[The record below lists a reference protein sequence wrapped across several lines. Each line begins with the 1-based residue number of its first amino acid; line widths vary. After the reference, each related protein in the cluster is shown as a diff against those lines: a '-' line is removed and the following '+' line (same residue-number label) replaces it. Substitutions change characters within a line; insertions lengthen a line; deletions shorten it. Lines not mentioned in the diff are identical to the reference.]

1 MWNWVFFL
9 VKNKRVLWQHSTSF
23 PSHLAKHLFQYI
35 LQLLIDSQN
44 LPISVFYLG
53 SGQRNI
59 DIIYSW
65 KTSIIL
71 LGSKE
76 ISIYEFINLYIYFI
90 NYTGGVFLKKLHI
103 TFTIFDQIEFFLS
116 FCKIYLDYNYYSVL
130 VIEIFLEKYFLTKFN
145 FLKLVF
151 NRLVQYCH
159 CYYIEHYC

>member
-1 MWNWVFFL
+1 MYTLIYYVELGLFFL

-76 ISIYEFINLYIYFI
+76 ISIYEFINLYIYTAQNKYVCTRLFALFDVL
-90 NYTGGVFLKKLHI
+90 NWSLNKKVYTI
-103 TFTIFDQIEFFLS
+103 
-116 FCKIYLDYNYYSVL
+116 
-130 VIEIFLEKYFLTKFN
+130 
-145 FLKLVF
+145 LKLVQF
-151 NRLVQYCH
+151 PFQL
-159 CYYIEHYC
+159 